1 MQDVSDK
8 VIASK
13 ILTIVTNKFFF
24 MVNPVYANHEL
35 SSHKYFNLSDGS
47 MIAVIVLK
55 IFMAD
60 DPNKKKKDSKQVS
73 QQEWEKNYKRKRK
86 GTVTKSRKSKSR

>member
-1 MQDVSDK
+1 
-8 VIASK
+8 
-13 ILTIVTNKFFF
+13 
-24 MVNPVYANHEL
+24 
-35 SSHKYFNLSDGS
+35 
-47 MIAVIVLK
+47 
-55 IFMAD
+55 MAD